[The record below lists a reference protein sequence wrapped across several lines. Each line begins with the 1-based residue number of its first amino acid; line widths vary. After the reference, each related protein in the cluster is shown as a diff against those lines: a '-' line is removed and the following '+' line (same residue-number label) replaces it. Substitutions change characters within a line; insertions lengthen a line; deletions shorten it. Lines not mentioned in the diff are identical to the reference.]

1 MVKSLRRIVMETILV
16 HHAGEGEN
24 EMSLIISIYVDEGV
38 VMASDSRVS
47 FASPFLNSPLQI
59 QTGHHFDSEEKTFV
73 CSNGVGISSCGDASI
88 NKKSISGIIK
98 AFINQ
103 QIQPT
108 TTVIDTATFLLNYLK
123 QMNPNLNAILHICGY
138 ENTNGVSTRQI
149 YRVYTQGKGQIL
161 PINSQNAGA
170 VWDGDIH
177 ILSKVIKGQYIS
189 PPVTPTQQ
197 VQIVEKGKAST
208 KNNVFV
214 LDANNTQYLPE
225 ISIPW
230 DYMSLQDAINFARF
244 AITTTIEALKFE
256 NVNKTVGGPI
266 DILVVKSD
274 GSSWIAHK
282 ELH

>member
-1 MVKSLRRIVMETILV
+1 
-16 HHAGEGEN
+16 
-24 EMSLIISIYVDEGV
+24 MSLIISIFVDEGV

-47 FASPFLNSPLQI
+47 FVSPFMNSPLQI
-59 QTGHHFDSEEKTFV
+59 QTGHHFDSEEKTFI
-73 CSNGVGISSCGDASI
+73 CSNGVGVSACGDASI

-108 TTVIDTATFLLNYLK
+108 TTVIDTATMLLNYLK
-123 QMNPNLNAILHICGY
+123 QLNPNINAILHICGY
-138 ENTNGVSTRQI
+138 ESINGVPTRQI
-149 YRVYTQGKGQIL
+149 YRVYTQGKGKIL
-161 PINSQNAGA
+161 PVNSQNAGA
-170 VWDGDIH
+170 IWDGDTH

-189 PPVTPTQQ
+189 VPVPVTQQ
-197 VQIVEKGKAST
+197 VQIIENGQVIT
-208 KNNVFV
+208 RNNVIV
-214 LDANNTQYLPE
+214 LDANTTKYFPE